1 MCRNKWLAPV
11 IPVLVLIVIGGV
23 AIGQT
28 QTSFEILVDAQFTDT
43 NLRPVIE
50 PHLNRAIK
58 PPDTSLAWSPFR
70 ANLTNIMCTNAR
82 IGNAW
87 LLTTNGPELWINV
100 SDLSIHCNASW
111 AYEGLDGWMG
121 GSGTVDISAE
131 HSQFTGQL
139 LIERDKGDV
148 TVVLEACKAQF
159 FLTKPEF
166 KGSITA
172 TVLSYLEGPISQHLS
187 DWLDTAG
194 CEAMQKFTADTF
206 PAAQTNGTH
215 ADHPVHLLTQSESL
229 SVWGSIHK
237 LLDINETLL
246 GCLLLLLSGIW
257 PLLKQGLILLLWF
270 LP

>member
-100 SDLSIHCNASW
+100 RCAPREKSRKIGACWVGVVLPHDLELGTRSKVLVCLCPTTFMLEARFDATTVQYSW
-111 AYEGLDGWMG
+111 AYIRGFASM
-121 GSGTVDISAE
+121 
-131 HSQFTGQL
+131 
-139 LIERDKGDV
+139 
-148 TVVLEACKAQF
+148 
-159 FLTKPEF
+159 
-166 KGSITA
+166 
-172 TVLSYLEGPISQHLS
+172 
-187 DWLDTAG
+187 
-194 CEAMQKFTADTF
+194 
-206 PAAQTNGTH
+206 
-215 ADHPVHLLTQSESL
+215 
-229 SVWGSIHK
+229 
-237 LLDINETLL
+237 
-246 GCLLLLLSGIW
+246 
-257 PLLKQGLILLLWF
+257 
-270 LP
+270 